1 LTTEIRVATDVA
13 DQAEPAEPV
22 SIQTLP
28 RGRPGGMVRPMPQS
42 SQPAGASAEFAV
54 LTGDIIRSTRLSPD
68 GLEAAMAALAAG
80 AAAMSGW
87 EGARPARFSRYRGDG
102 WQCLAPS
109 AAQALRAVLFLR
121 ASLKAIPGEADT
133 RASVGIGPG
142 VLPEGH
148 DLAAASGPAFEVSGR
163 GLDKM
168 PRVQQLAIHWSSPP
182 PGAPVV
188 GAVFAL
194 CDEISRLWTRRQA
207 EVLVETLSPGEER
220 QQVLAKEHGV
230 SQQAIA
236 KRLSGGGDWALQRAM
251 AALEADGA

>member
-1 LTTEIRVATDVA
+1 
-13 DQAEPAEPV
+13 
-22 SIQTLP
+22 
-28 RGRPGGMVRPMPQS
+28 MVPPMPQS
-42 SQPAGASAEFAV
+42 SQPSGASADFAV
-54 LTGDIIRSTRLSPD
+54 LTGDIIRSARLSPQE
-68 GLEAAMAALAAG
+68 LEAAMAALAAG

-109 AAQALRAVLFLR
+109 PSQALRAILFLR

-133 RASVGIGPG
+133 RVSVGIGPG
-142 VLPEGH
+142 ALPEAD
-148 DLAAASGPAFEVSGR
+148 DLAAASGPAFEASGR

-168 PRVQQLAIHWSSPP
+168 PRTQQLAIHWSSPP
-182 PGAPVV
+182 AGAAVV

-207 EVLVETLSPGEER
+207 EVLIETLSPGEER
-220 QQVLAKEHGV
+220 QQALASHHGI
-230 SQQAIA
+230 SQQAVA

-251 AALEADGA
+251 AALETDGR